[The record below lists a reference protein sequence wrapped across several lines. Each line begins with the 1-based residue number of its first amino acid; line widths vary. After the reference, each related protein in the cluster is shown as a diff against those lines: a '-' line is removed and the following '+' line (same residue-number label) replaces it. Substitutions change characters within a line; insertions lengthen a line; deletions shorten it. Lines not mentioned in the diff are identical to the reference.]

1 MINFQPNKKS
11 HSYTAILLAI
21 LVALPLNYF
30 SIHFFTG
37 SELIFGNIIA
47 VALALLFGFWPG
59 IICSLI
65 AGLITYLNWG
75 NLFVVIPFL
84 LEVVAISWAMSRQ
97 KNPLVVGLIYWLSI
111 GWVVVAI
118 EFYYFSDFLSI
129 TKFAIVI
136 KYIVNGFLNVL
147 LGYGLANYLKKY
159 SRNFDKVR
167 KQKFSQ
173 ILTYSIFYTV
183 TLSALFLS
191 LFWLRA
197 VQDEK
202 LTEISK
208 ELEFKSIYI
217 SSELENYIAYHKKGL
232 LLTSLNNPNEQN
244 PDNLNKILKYLANT
258 YPTIL
263 TLLATNEDGDIL
275 ATSPPELMSIIK
287 ANGITN
293 VKDRPYFHNVK
304 AQLQPYVSDVF
315 KGRGFGSDPIV
326 ALAVAIKDK
335 GRFVG
340 ILEASLNLNLLS
352 KLDIKHITAEEG
364 LLILDA
370 KNRVIY
376 HSENLNFE
384 FLEDTSDT
392 QFLNYLTDKSDY
404 YIENKGNYLILES
417 MKNQEYGWT
426 VISTIPRSIY
436 ERTISEYVMGSLS
449 LLGLFLFI
457 SYLVARWITSIISR
471 PINHLSDA
479 LSGVQQPADFEKFSV
494 ASSGSNIEEIN
505 GMEDKLNEFA
515 DRLRSTVLALQQ
527 ANFKKVQV
535 NTELQH
541 VNEHLEEIVADK
553 TVELKKALDEAYE
566 ANQSKDDFL
575 ATMSHEIRTPMNG
588 VIGILE
594 LLGQTDESVNS
605 AELLKVAQSSANAL
619 LALINDILDFSK
631 IDAGQLN
638 LEKIDFNLYE
648 LLDEIIIAQHHL
660 ADSKG
665 LMLKLNAQTI
675 KEKIFKGDPG
685 RIRQI
690 LYNLIS
696 NAIKFT
702 HQGEIKLC
710 ASIESRDKNKIIVSI
725 SVHDTGIGIP
735 VEKQATLFDSFTQA
749 DASTTR
755 KYGGS
760 GLGLT
765 ICKKLVELM
774 NGSIH
779 IDSKEGIGSQF
790 NLTIQLLEGDK
801 KGLIRKEMV
810 TDAEPV
816 VWPENTRVLLVE
828 DNVVNQKVA
837 SVMLKKS
844 NLEFSIA
851 NNGKEAISMLRTSVD
866 EVPFSIIL
874 MDCQMPVMDGYEAT
888 RLIRN
893 GEGSEFNKNIPIIA
907 LTANAMKGDREK
919 CLDAGMNEYLSKPIK
934 MEFLI
939 DMIQQ
944 LLNIE

>member
-1 MINFQPNKKS
+1 
-11 HSYTAILLAI
+11 
-21 LVALPLNYF
+21 
-30 SIHFFTG
+30 
-37 SELIFGNIIA
+37 
-47 VALALLFGFWPG
+47 
-59 IICSLI
+59 
-65 AGLITYLNWG
+65 
-75 NLFVVIPFL
+75 
-84 LEVVAISWAMSRQ
+84 MSRQ
-97 KNPLVVGLIYWLSI
+97 KNPLIVGLIYWLSI
-111 GWVVVAI
+111 GWIVVAI
-118 EFYYFSDFLSI
+118 EFYYFSDFLPV

-136 KYIVNGFLNVL
+136 KYIVNGFLNVM

-159 SRNFDKVR
+159 SRNFNKIR

-183 TLSALFLS
+183 TLSVLFIS
-191 LFWLRA
+191 FFWLRA

-208 ELEFKSIYI
+208 ELELKSIYI

-244 PDNLNKILKYLANT
+244 PENLMNILNYLANT

-263 TLLATNEDGDIL
+263 TLLATNKDGDIL

-287 ANGITN
+287 ANSSIN
-293 VKDRPYFHNVK
+293 VKDRPYFYHVK
-304 AQLQPYVSDVF
+304 AHLQPYVSDVF
-315 KGRGFGSDPIV
+315 KGRAFGSDPII

-335 GRFVG
+335 DQFVG

-352 KLDIKHITAEEG
+352 KLDIKHLTEEEG

-384 FLEDTSDT
+384 FLQDTNDT
-392 QFLNYLTDKSDY
+392 KFLNYLTDKSNY
-404 YIENKGNYLILES
+404 YIENEGDYLILES
-417 MKNQEYGWT
+417 TKNQEYGWT

-436 ERTISEYVMGSLS
+436 ERSISEYVMGSLS
-449 LLGLFLFI
+449 LLGVFLII

-479 LSGVQQPADFEKFSV
+479 LSDVHRSEDFEKFSV
-494 ASSGSNIEEIN
+494 TSSGSDIEEIN
-505 GMEDKLNEFA
+505 GMEEKLNEFA
-515 DRLRSTVLALQQ
+515 DRLRSTVLALQE
-527 ANFKKVQV
+527 ANFKKENI
-535 NTELQH
+535 NTELHH
-541 VNEHLEEIVADK
+541 VNENLEEMDAEK

-594 LLGQTDESVNS
+594 LLGQTDEPINS
-605 AELLKVAQSSANAL
+605 TELLKVAQSSANAL

-638 LEKIDFNLYE
+638 LEQIDFNLYE
-648 LLDEIIIAQHHL
+648 LFDEIIIAQHHL

-665 LMLKLNAQTI
+665 LVLKLNAQTI
-675 KEKIFKGDPG
+675 KDKIFRGDPG

-690 LYNLIS
+690 LFNLIN

-702 HQGEIKLC
+702 HQGEIKLT
-710 ASIESRDKNKIIVSI
+710 ASIESRDKNIFTVSI
-725 SVHDTGIGIP
+725 SVCDTGIGIP
-735 VEKQATLFDSFTQA
+735 FDKQATLFDSFTQA

-779 IDSKEGIGSQF
+779 IDSNEGEGSQF
-790 NLTIQLLEGDK
+790 NMTIKLLAGDK
-801 KGLIRKEMV
+801 KGLLRKEMV
-810 TDAEPV
+810 TDDEPV

-844 NLEFSIA
+844 NLAFNIA
-851 NNGKEAISMLRTSVD
+851 TNGKEAIGMLRTSTD

-874 MDCQMPVMDGYEAT
+874 MDCQMPEMDGYEAS

-893 GEGSEFNKNIPIIA
+893 GEVGEFYKDIPIIA

-934 MEFLI
+934 MEVLRN
-939 DMIQQ
+939 MIQQ
-944 LLNIE
+944 LLNIK